1 MNDINDCTHMGD
13 AQLQLALRGLRRD
26 IEPARDVWP
35 GIAARLS
42 PQFPHVPVQSSGA
55 SAKVTPIWPW
65 ALAASL
71 LLALGVFVQPGPQAA
86 RPLAVADTSSNPS
99 KTAELPVQAQV
110 MGLHYQAA
118 LRELNTTGLP
128 ASWQPGLQA
137 LDHSAAQIQAALRK
151 NPDSPWLM
159 GQLRQIYLRKIAL
172 SRRALLA

>member
-1 MNDINDCTHMGD
+1 MNDINDHMHMGD
-13 AQLQLALRGLRRD
+13 AQLQLALRGMRRD
-26 IEPARDVWP
+26 IEPTRDLWP

-42 PQFPHVPVQSSGA
+42 PQFQHVPVQSAGT
-55 SAKVTPIWPW
+55 SAKVSPIWPW

-71 LLALGVFVQPGPQAA
+71 MLALGLLVQPSPQTV

-99 KTAELPVQAQV
+99 NTAVLPVQAQV